1 MHIQAHH
8 RLMVKEDSNMNLND
22 LELYKMLKTLRSTK
36 LFEQICS
43 KQFDRFAYCKG
54 FRES

>member
-1 MHIQAHH
+1 
-8 RLMVKEDSNMNLND
+8 MVKEASNMDLND
-22 LELYKMLKTLRSTK
+22 LELYKMLKTPRSTK

-43 KQFDRFAYCKG
+43 NLLGRFAYCKR